1 MAKKRKSNKTGMIM
15 GIAVAAI
22 VVIVLVICF
31 IQYVDRLYDSVMA
44 FYVEEKNKYRLYGS
58 SYCDILFKSDVA

>member
-31 IQYVDRLYDSVMA
+31 I
-44 FYVEEKNKYRLYGS
+44 
-58 SYCDILFKSDVA
+58 